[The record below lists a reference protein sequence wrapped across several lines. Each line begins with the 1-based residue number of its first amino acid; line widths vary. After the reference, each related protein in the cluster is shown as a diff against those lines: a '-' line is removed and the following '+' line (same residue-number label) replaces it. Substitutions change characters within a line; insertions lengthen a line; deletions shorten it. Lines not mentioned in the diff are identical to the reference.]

1 MHPIEAASQWE
12 NARERREKVV
22 AIAPYRKSRERRQM
36 SEASSISRAEFE
48 NAIAVADAEWRE
60 DRIRRAEVEAFV
72 DSLTVSERTRQ
83 ALLEAL
89 L

>member
-1 MHPIEAASQWE
+1 MNHYTTALEW
-12 NARERREKVV
+12 NDRRNVV
-22 AIAPYRKSRERRQM
+22 SLDAFRKSRERRQM
-36 SEASSISRAEFE
+36 SEAITKSRAEFE

-72 DSLTVSERTRQ
+72 DSLNPVSERTRNE
-83 ALLEAL
+83 LIEAL

>member
-1 MHPIEAASQWE
+1 
-12 NARERREKVV
+12 
-22 AIAPYRKSRERRQM
+22 M

-72 DSLTVSERTRQ
+72 DSLTVSERTRNELIET
-83 ALLEAL
+83 LL
-89 L
+89 